1 MQRDEIMLTFMMVC
15 FTMSPAIQTIRLL
28 LARTSLF
35 SMGKPYRNNDSGS
48 LFTRDPLPLAISLA
62 DAACGDRVMMIGVVV
77 AVVAVLLVG
86 VVVSVGAVVHT
97 AKDTAAAAT
106 ALRKTAVLSSSFF
119 HANNTV
125 DVVVLAAAAA
135 AAADGKELV
144 CCWLASGAKACELY
158 TIIKLQCRRRR
169 KHRMVYL

>member
-1 MQRDEIMLTFMMVC
+1 
-15 FTMSPAIQTIRLL
+15 
-28 LARTSLF
+28 
-35 SMGKPYRNNDSGS
+35 MGKPYRNNDSGS

-62 DAACGDRVMMIGVVV
+62 DAACGDRVMIGVVVV
-77 AVVAVLLVG
+77 AVVSVLVG
-86 VVVSVGAVVHT
+86 VVVESSSVGAVVHT

-125 DVVVLAAAAA
+125 VDVDVVVLL
-135 AAADGKELV
+135 AADGKELV

>member
-1 MQRDEIMLTFMMVC
+1 
-15 FTMSPAIQTIRLL
+15 
-28 LARTSLF
+28 
-35 SMGKPYRNNDSGS
+35 MGKPYRNNDSGS

-125 DVVVLAAAAA
+125 VVVDVLLA